1 MKKKILIFTMMMIS
15 MIMTAQVQTRI
26 AVLPFS
32 SEEKIS
38 PAVLT
43 YLTEVF
49 TVEMV
54 NSNNFVVVERSKLDA
69 ALKEM
74 KFQRGELFDE
84 GSAVELGKMSGAEM
98 VFFGTIFRFGNRN
111 IVSVKGMDI
120 KTATLKYAKQANGD
134 TDVQLEKAV
143 KTIASQISKDE
154 HGVAVGSESSD
165 YDDYNERSSSRNR
178 DRSRNNGRTG
188 RLSRAEQDF
197 SDKWLAEK
205 WCIDA
210 DNEEDM
216 RYYYKK
222 HIGGGVAL
230 AAVGG
235 TILLSGMICEM
246 MWMGISMVAGIA
258 GIPMLITGAIIAP
271 FCAIPFCFASQIK
284 TIYRKTTGQRLT
296 FLERSTIGGGYDWEK
311 KEVTVAMSI
320 KL

>member
-1 MKKKILIFTMMMIS
+1 MNKKTLYAVI
-15 MIMTAQVQTRI
+15 MIMAVVISVSAQVQTRI

-98 VFFGTIFRFGNRN
+98 VFFGTIFRFGNKN
-111 IVSVKGMDI
+111 VISVKGMDI

-134 TDVQLEKAV
+134 TDIKLEAAI
-143 KTIASQISKDE
+143 KTIAAQITKDE
-154 HGVAVGSESSD
+154 HGVAARSEED
-165 YDDYNERSSSRNR
+165 AYDDDYRPTRSRSSKRGKMTRKEEIFR
-178 DRSRNNGRTG
+178 DTYII
-188 RLSRAEQDF
+188 
-197 SDKWLAEK
+197 DKWG
-205 WCIDA
+205 IDP
-210 DNEEDM
+210 DSEDDM

-222 HIGGGVAL
+222 HVGGGVAL
-230 AAVGG
+230 AVVGGVFVLGG
-235 TILLSGMICEM
+235 TIQIACLFMTSGIT
-246 MWMGISMVAGIA
+246 A
-258 GIPMLITGAIIAP
+258 ITGSIMAAGGLTMLP
-271 FCAIPFCFASQIK
+271 LCSIPFIFASRIASV
-284 TIYRKTTGQRLT
+284 YRKTTGQRLAFFDRT
-296 FLERSTIGGGYDWEK
+296 SIGGGYDWEK
-311 KEVTVAMSI
+311 KEITVAMAI

>member
-1 MKKKILIFTMMMIS
+1 MNKKTLYSII
-15 MIMTAQVQTRI
+15 MIMVVVISVSAQVQTRI

-98 VFFGTIFRFGNRN
+98 VFFGTIFRFGNKN
-111 IVSVKGMDI
+111 VISVKGMDI

-134 TDVQLEKAV
+134 TDIKLEAAI
-143 KTIASQISKDE
+143 KTIAAQITKDE
-154 HGVAVGSESSD
+154 HGVAAGSEED
-165 YDDYNERSSSRNR
+165 AYDDDYRPTRSRSSK
-178 DRSRNNGRTG
+178 RSRM
-188 RLSRAEQDF
+188 SRKEEIFRDTYII
-197 SDKWLAEK
+197 DKWGIEP
-205 WCIDA
+205 DS
-210 DNEEDM
+210 EEDM

-230 AAVGG
+230 AVVGG
-235 TILLSGMICEM
+235 VFTFSGIMLLGMFPFLFEA
-246 MWMGISMVAGIA
+246 SLVAGPVVLA
-258 GIPMLITGAIIAP
+258 GGCTMLP
-271 FCAIPFCFASQIK
+271 LCSIPFIFASRIASV
-284 TIYRKTTGQRLT
+284 YRKTTGQRLAFFDRT
-296 FLERSTIGGGYDWEK
+296 SIGGGYDWEK
-311 KEVTVAMSI
+311 KEVTLAMAI

>member
-1 MKKKILIFTMMMIS
+1 MNKKTLYSII
-15 MIMTAQVQTRI
+15 MIMVVVISVSAQVQTRI

-98 VFFGTIFRFGNRN
+98 VFFGTIFRFGNKN
-111 IVSVKGMDI
+111 VISVKGMDI
-120 KTATLKYAKQANGD
+120 KTVTLKYAKQANGD
-134 TDVQLEKAV
+134 TDIKLEAAI
-143 KTIASQISKDE
+143 KTIAAQITKDE
-154 HGVAVGSESSD
+154 HGVASGSEDDS
-165 YDDYNERSSSRNR
+165 YDDDYRPS
-178 DRSRNNGRTG
+178 RSRGSKR
-188 RLSRAEQDF
+188 SRMTRKEEIFRDTYII
-197 SDKWLAEK
+197 DKWG
-205 WCIDA
+205 IDP
-210 DNEEDM
+210 DSEDDM

-222 HIGGGVAL
+222 HVGGGVAL
-230 AAVGG
+230 AVVGGVFVLGG
-235 TILLSGMICEM
+235 TIQIACLFMTSGIT
-246 MWMGISMVAGIA
+246 A
-258 GIPMLITGAIIAP
+258 ITGSIMAAGGCTMLP
-271 FCAIPFCFASQIK
+271 LCSIPFIFASRIASV
-284 TIYRKTTGQRLT
+284 YRKTTGQRLAFFDRT
-296 FLERSTIGGGYDWEK
+296 SIGGGYDWEK
-311 KEVTVAMSI
+311 KEVTLAMEI

>member
-1 MKKKILIFTMMMIS
+1 
-15 MIMTAQVQTRI
+15 MIMAVVISVSAQVQTRI

-98 VFFGTIFRFGNRN
+98 VFFGTIFRFGNKN
-111 IVSVKGMDI
+111 VISVKGMDI

-134 TDVQLEKAV
+134 TDIKLEAAI
-143 KTIASQISKDE
+143 KTIAAQITKDE
-154 HGVAVGSESSD
+154 HGVAAGSEEDAYDED
-165 YDDYNERSSSRNR
+165 YRPTRSRSSK
-178 DRSRNNGRTG
+178 RSRM
-188 RLSRAEQDF
+188 SRKEEIFRDTYII
-197 SDKWLAEK
+197 DKWGIEP
-205 WCIDA
+205 DS
-210 DNEEDM
+210 EEDM

-230 AAVGG
+230 AVVGG
-235 TILLSGMICEM
+235 VFTFSGIMLLGMFPVIWEV
-246 MWMGISMVAGIA
+246 GLVAGSVVLV
-258 GIPMLITGAIIAP
+258 GGCTMLP
-271 FCAIPFCFASQIK
+271 LCSIPFIFASRIASV
-284 TIYRKTTGQRLT
+284 YRKTTGQRLAFFDRT
-296 FLERSTIGGGYDWEK
+296 SIGGGYDWEK
-311 KEVTVAMSI
+311 KEVTVAMAI

>member
-1 MKKKILIFTMMMIS
+1 MNKKTLYAVI
-15 MIMTAQVQTRI
+15 MIMAVVISVSAQVQTRI

-84 GSAVELGKMSGAEM
+84 GSSVELGKMSGAEM
-98 VFFGTIFRFGNRN
+98 VFFGTIFRFGNKN
-111 IVSVKGMDI
+111 VISVKGMDI

-134 TDVQLEKAV
+134 TDIKLEAAI
-143 KTIASQISKDE
+143 KTIAAQITKDE
-154 HGVAVGSESSD
+154 HGVAAGSEED
-165 YDDYNERSSSRNR
+165 AYDDDYRPTRSRSSKRGRMTRKEEIFR
-178 DRSRNNGRTG
+178 DTYII
-188 RLSRAEQDF
+188 
-197 SDKWLAEK
+197 DKWG
-205 WCIDA
+205 IDP
-210 DNEEDM
+210 DSEEDM

-222 HIGGGVAL
+222 HVGGGIAL
-230 AAVGG
+230 AVVGG
-235 TILLSGMICEM
+235 TFAFSGIVCEM
-246 MWMGISMVAGIA
+246 MWMGISSVAGIA
-258 GIPMLITGAIIAP
+258 GIPLLITGCIIAP
-271 FCAIPFCFASQIK
+271 FCSIPFCFASRIASV
-284 TIYRKTTGQRLT
+284 YRKTTGQRLAFFDRT
-296 FLERSTIGGGYDWEK
+296 SIGGGYDWEK
-311 KEVTVAMSI
+311 KEVTVAMAI

>member
-15 MIMTAQVQTRI
+15 MIMSAQVQTRI

-98 VFFGTIFRFGNRN
+98 VFFGTIFRFGNKN
-111 IVSVKGMDI
+111 VISVKGMDI

-134 TDVQLEKAV
+134 TDIKLEAAI
-143 KTIASQISKDE
+143 KTIAAQITKDE
-154 HGVAVGSESSD
+154 HGVASGSEDDS
-165 YDDYNERSSSRNR
+165 YDDDYRPS
-178 DRSRNNGRTG
+178 RSRGSKRSKMT
-188 RLSRAEQDF
+188 RKEEIFRDTYII
-197 SDKWLAEK
+197 DKWG
-205 WCIDA
+205 IDP
-210 DNEEDM
+210 DSEEDM

-222 HIGGGVAL
+222 HVGGGAAL

-235 TILLSGMICEM
+235 VFAGTGIIFFACFPLLYEFSFILGPIFL
-246 MWMGISMVAGIA
+246 AG
-258 GIPMLITGAIIAP
+258 GWTMLP
-271 FCAIPFCFASQIK
+271 LCSIPFIFASRIASV
-284 TIYRKTTGQRLT
+284 YRKTTGQRLT
-296 FLERSTIGGGYDWEK
+296 FLERSSIGGGYDWEK
-311 KEVTVAMSI
+311 KEVTVAMAI